1 MSRRPREDESSA
13 SRGLL
18 FPIGLGLGALVA
30 IALFL
35 AVRSGPT
42 LDDTE
47 TEGLAVDTI
56 DRDDAPPAGA
66 EAETLVA
73 IDATAA
79 PMDEPTV
86 LDPTVDPAVD
96 PPVDPADA
104 LADPAGGSAIGDTDG
119 LPGATDPETSDLF
132 GGRIVMVSS
141 GVPRVIVLADGTS
154 LAPGETL
161 PSGHRIVDIE
171 RERILLEREGV
182 EWPVEVP

>member
-35 AVRSGPT
+35 GVRSGAT

-86 LDPTVDPAVD
+86 LDPT
-96 PPVDPADA
+96 VDPADA